1 MTTGTTS
8 RFTGGGAR
16 SGNGGAQA
24 AEVIAVTGKGG
35 VGKTSLSAI
44 LTRLLLERPVRLL
57 LIDAD
62 PAVSVSYAVGERPVK
77 TLGDFRQTVIES
89 SAESAKVWKQP
100 TREIIRDLITHG
112 DAGLD
117 ILAMGRAEAK
127 GCYCGINDLLRFGI
141 EQLCGEYEIVLVD
154 CEAGIEQVNRRAV
167 HRIDKLVL
175 VTDTSVRSMETIAQV
190 RSVVEKMNEGHPFST
205 FVLVN
210 RVKTREDER
219 RAAALAAGFGLA
231 VAAFI
236 PEDEN
241 VLRDNADGKPLVLLP
256 AESVSVAALRTFL
269 GGSLCPVSVP
279 V

>member
-1 MTTGTTS
+1 MTTKTRS
-8 RFTGGGAR
+8 RLGSGAH
-16 SGNGGAQA
+16 SG
-24 AEVIAVTGKGG
+24 EIIAVTGKGG

-44 LTRLLLERPVRLL
+44 LTRLLLERSVRLL

-89 SAESAKVWKQP
+89 SAESAKLWKQP
-100 TREIIRDLITHG
+100 TREIICDLVTHG

-141 EQLCGEYEIVLVD
+141 EQLCGEYETVLVD

-167 HRIDKLVL
+167 HLIDKLVL

-190 RSVVEKMNEGHPFST
+190 HDVVDKMNGGQPFDT

-210 RVKTREDER
+210 RVRTQEDER
-219 RAAALAAGFGLA
+219 RAAELAAGFGFS
-231 VAAFI
+231 VAAFV

-241 VLRDNADGKPLVLLP
+241 VLRDNADGRPLVLLP
-256 AESVSVAALRTFL
+256 EGSVSVAALRAFVS
-269 GGSLCPVSVP
+269 GSLCPANVP